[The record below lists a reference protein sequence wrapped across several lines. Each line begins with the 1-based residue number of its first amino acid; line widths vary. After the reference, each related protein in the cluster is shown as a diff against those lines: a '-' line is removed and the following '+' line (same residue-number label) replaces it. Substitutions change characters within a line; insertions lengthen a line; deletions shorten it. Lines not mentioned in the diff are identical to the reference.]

1 MPRQKRRKSSL
12 QMYHVIIRG
21 ADHQLFF
28 QEPKDYK
35 KYLDLLDYF
44 KSECQ
49 FKIYAYC
56 LMSNHVHLLIH
67 SPLTPLE
74 TIFRRLNTSY
84 AGWYNLKYQR
94 TGYLQNGR
102 YGSEPIE
109 DTSYLLAV
117 VRYIHNNPKNAGIEI
132 FAGESYP
139 WNSIFDYRSAKSS
152 LTDTDF
158 LFALL
163 GGKENFDEFQGIE
176 DSTKCLDI
184 CKMKKRIPDDVA
196 RDKIFELCNCHTTI
210 EFQKLST
217 KEQKQY
223 LLLLHKEGISIRQLN
238 RLTGISRGTIERIV
252 CKKIS

>member
-94 TGYLQNGR
+94 TGYLQNSR
-102 YGSEPIE
+102 YGS
-109 DTSYLLAV
+109 
-117 VRYIHNNPKNAGIEI
+117 
-132 FAGESYP
+132 
-139 WNSIFDYRSAKSS
+139 
-152 LTDTDF
+152 
-158 LFALL
+158 
-163 GGKENFDEFQGIE
+163 
-176 DSTKCLDI
+176 
-184 CKMKKRIPDDVA
+184 
-196 RDKIFELCNCHTTI
+196 
-210 EFQKLST
+210 
-217 KEQKQY
+217 
-223 LLLLHKEGISIRQLN
+223 
-238 RLTGISRGTIERIV
+238 
-252 CKKIS
+252 